1 MAVLKLLRN
10 QTLYATHEAALTAID
25 QMADN
30 LHDGELWVAT
40 YGTSPNAKSI
50 LALKRTDGLTIFD
63 NETSS
68 DAITAVINALDATV
82 KDGLDSVDDT
92 QVAKGKH
99 VGVKVVETD
108 GKLVSISVVED
119 DIASAALLGQTTDT
133 KENQTAFG
141 YIKKEAADRTAAIEA
156 LDYTDSAVAKKFVTS
171 VSETN
176 GVISVSRG
184 EVTSADKTVKVTGND
199 DGSSIDLAVNVDG
212 TTIVKDNTNGTL
224 SVASSA
230 LTQYVGDKAINVS
243 GVNASNQKTIS
254 LVIPNTEKVL
264 SQDADGLKTTIV
276 LKSVTPT
283 DPNAREEYEL
293 QGVNGQKLGT
303 DTIKIYK
310 DQTLKDASFANQ
322 ILTLTYILDNGTEK
336 AVPIDMSSLVLETEV
351 ENGIQAVDHKL
362 SIKLDDTGDD
372 TGTGKFLTVGANGL
386 KLDGVSNAITNAI
399 KALNVDNST
408 ATDGATFITTEISET
423 NGIVSNKAV
432 SVVYGNYAPENQ
444 TNGIAKTVD
453 TKAYV
458 DTVVA
463 NKNVEA
469 EGDSYVKAT
478 ASNNTVT
485 VKTQIEQLTFTEGS
499 DNTNS
504 KLECAGGLIDGSDA
518 ANKVS
523 QFVNARIGEEIAKLD
538 SAIMSTNGKNV
549 NVQVTEDNGKITSVN
564 IINDNTA
571 NKGALLA
578 EITARKAVDGQD
590 SQTYAPNSSS
600 NYINN
605 ATSLNDADVKLDA
618 ALKTADDAM
627 LTGVTGS
634 DAITVSAKTNK
645 NQTIS
650 LKLDATTK
658 PAGFTN
664 ADNVL
669 SITSE
674 GLYLSSIIDC
684 GTYY

>member
-10 QTLYATHEAALTAID
+10 QTLYATHEAALTAIN

-68 DAITAVINALDATV
+68 DAITAVINELDATV

-92 QVAKGKH
+92 QVAEGKH

-108 GKLVSISVVED
+108 GKLVSISVVEN

-141 YIKKEAADRTAAIEA
+141 YIKKETADRIAAIEA
-156 LDYTDSAVAKKFVTS
+156 LDYTDPAVAKQFVTS
-171 VSETN
+171 VSEAN
-176 GVISVSRG
+176 GIISVSRG
-184 EVTSADKTVKVTGND
+184 EVTSTDKTVMLNGSADGN
-199 DGSSIDLAVNVDG
+199 IDLAVNVDG

-276 LKSVTPT
+276 LKSVKPT
-283 DPNAREEYEL
+283 DANVREEYQL
-293 QGVNGQKLGT
+293 QGIGGEKLGD

-310 DQTLKDASFANQ
+310 DQTLKDASFAGQ
-322 ILTLTYILDNGTEK
+322 TLTLTYILSNGTEK

-351 ENGIQAVDHKL
+351 ENGIQAVDNKL

-386 KLDGVSNAITNAI
+386 KLDGVSNAIKNAI
-399 KALNVDNST
+399 NALNVDASEVS
-408 ATDGATFITTEISET
+408 DEKQFITTNISET

-444 TNGIAKTVD
+444 INGIAQTRD

-469 EGDSYVKAT
+469 EGDKYVNAT
-478 ASNNTVT
+478 ASGNKVT
-485 VKTQIEQLTFTEGS
+485 VATQIGNLTFTKGSGS
-499 DNTNS
+499 DSTLSGTAN
-504 KLECAGGLIDGSDA
+504 KLMDSSDA
-518 ANKVS
+518 AQKVS
-523 QFVNARIGEEIAKLD
+523 SFVNARIGEEIAKLD
-538 SAIMSTNGKNV
+538 SEITSTDGANV
-549 NVQVTEDNGKITSVN
+549 EVKVTEVDGKISAVN
-564 IINDNTA
+564 ISVDSTA
-571 NKGALLA
+571 NKDVLEA
-578 EITARKAVDGQD
+578 EITARKAVDGQKG
-590 SQTYAPNSSS
+590 QIYAANSSS
-600 NYINN
+600 NYIKN
-605 ATSLNDADVKLDA
+605 ASSLNDADVKLDA

-650 LKLDATTK
+650 LKLDDTTK
-658 PAGFTN
+658 PEGFTN

-684 GTYY
+684 GTY

>member
-10 QTLYATHEAALTAID
+10 QTLYATHEAALTAIN

-68 DAITAVINALDATV
+68 DAITAVINELDATV

-92 QVAKGKH
+92 QVAEGKH

-108 GKLVSISVVED
+108 GVLTSISVVEN

-141 YIKKEAADRTAAIEA
+141 YIKKETADRIAAIEA
-156 LDYTDSAVAKKFVTS
+156 LDYTDPAVAKQFVTS
-171 VSETN
+171 VSEAN
-176 GVISVSRG
+176 GIISVSRG
-184 EVTSADKTVKVTGND
+184 EVTSTDKTVKVTGSD
-199 DGSSIDLAVNVDG
+199 DSSNIDLAVNVDG

-283 DPNAREEYEL
+283 DANVREEYEL

-336 AVPIDMSSLVLETEV
+336 AVPINMSSLVLETEV

-386 KLDGVSNAITNAI
+386 KLDGVSNAIKNAI
-399 KALNVDNST
+399 NALNVDASEVS
-408 ATDGATFITTEISET
+408 DEKQFITTNISET

-444 TNGIAKTVD
+444 INGIAQTRD
-453 TKAYV
+453 TKEYV

-463 NKNVEA
+463 NKNVSA
-469 EGDSYVKAT
+469 EGDIYVKAT
-478 ASNNTVT
+478 ASDNKVT
-485 VKTQIEQLTFTEGS
+485 VATQIGNLTFTKGSGS
-499 DNTNS
+499 DSTLSGTAN
-504 KLECAGGLIDGSDA
+504 KLIDSSDA
-518 ANKVS
+518 AQKVS
-523 QFVNARIGEEIAKLD
+523 SFVNARIGEEIAKLD
-538 SAIMSTNGKNV
+538 SAITSTDGT
-549 NVQVTEDNGKITSVN
+549 NVQVKVTEVDGKIATVN
-564 IINDNTA
+564 IATDTTA
-571 NKGALLA
+571 SASDLTN
-578 EITARKAVDGQD
+578 EIAARKAVDGQNG
-590 SQTYAPNSSS
+590 QTYTSNSSS
-600 NYINN
+600 NYIKN
-605 ATSLNDADVKLDA
+605 ATSLNDADIKLDA
-618 ALKTADDAM
+618 ALKTVDDTM

-634 DAITVSAKTNK
+634 NAITVSEKASK

-650 LKLDATTK
+650 LKLDDTTI
-658 PAGFTN
+658 PQGFTN

-669 SITSE
+669 SITSD
-674 GLYLSSIIDC
+674 GLYLSSLIDC
-684 GTYY
+684 GTY